1 MILFT
6 SLLGFAGIFLNN
18 RTFLAVFTLLLWIDF
33 GLLIAPGYITYKQKT
48 FNLEGKI
55 NSQWSRDLGTE
66 GRLRIQDVVCQFSF
80 FSQDHS
86 TDADIFQLRCCG
98 YYSPFV
104 EATVSPLCY
113 SRSNFPGCK
122 SQYLH
127 LERRVLG
134 IWFTVSFA
142 IVPAHLLII
151 LAALLCSNHVTY
163 RFGKGL
169 MPERY
174 RLDLGSMAVIMD
186 EYAG

>member
-1 MILFT
+1 M
-6 SLLGFAGIFLNN
+6 
-18 RTFLAVFTLLLWIDF
+18 
-33 GLLIAPGYITYKQKT
+33 
-48 FNLEGKI
+48 
-55 NSQWSRDLGTE
+55 
-66 GRLRIQDVVCQFSF
+66 
-80 FSQDHS
+80 
-86 TDADIFQLRCCG
+86 
-98 YYSPFV
+98 
-104 EATVSPLCY
+104 SPLCY

-127 LERRVLG
+127 LERRVLS

-142 IVPAHLLII
+142 IVPAHVLII

-186 EYAG
+186 EYAE